1 MTDRRPRKSLGQCF
15 LTNRR
20 VAEKIVALAEVGPSD
35 RVVEIGPGRGI
46 LTRLLADRAGELVAI
61 EIDPRWHADL
71 EAEFAPRSH
80 VRVVFGD
87 ALTYPFEEIAP
98 PFKIVANLPYYISTP
113 ILFRLLELRARI
125 SLMILMLQ
133 REVVDRLLAKPGT
146 KSYGALS
153 VAVAYRAEI
162 RKGFSVAPGSFSPRP
177 AVESAVVVIA
187 PRPAPAIAVRSEE
200 TLFRVIRAA
209 FAHRRKVL
217 ANALRD
223 EGFEANRVEG
233 ALEAALEAAAI
244 DPKRRGETLTLEE
257 FGRLADALVGEGG

>member
-1 MTDRRPRKSLGQCF
+1 MTRDGRLLF
-15 LTNRR
+15 LTRF
-20 VAEKIVALAEVGPSD
+20 L
-35 RVVEIGPGRGI
+35 
-46 LTRLLADRAGELVAI
+46 RL
-61 EIDPRWHADL
+61 
-71 EAEFAPRSH
+71 F
-80 VRVVFGD
+80 
-87 ALTYPFEEIAP
+87 
-98 PFKIVANLPYYISTP
+98 
-113 ILFRLLELRARI
+113 
-125 SLMILMLQ
+125 
-133 REVVDRLLAKPGT
+133 
-146 KSYGALS
+146 SYGALS

-233 ALEAALEAAAI
+233 ALEAAAI

-257 FGRLADALVGEGG
+257 FSRLADALVGEGG